1 MKSNNFVV
9 IQGWMCNELNLKGNE
24 LLVFALI
31 YGFCQDE
38 ESQFS
43 GSRNY
48 IAETFN
54 ITLPTVDKALES
66 LKEQQ
71 LIEVFKASN
80 NHCTYKVSLQVLVK
94 FLYNPCKVSL
104 HNNISN
110 TQKEKAFLSKDKNAQ
125 FNFGSNQSKSKKP
138 TLYEKCVSVIDNFT
152 NDSTLREL
160 LITALR
166 QFLDNSKE
174 SSRPFYT
181 NNFVG
186 KLNHLKAL
194 TDDHGYT
201 DVSLAIKIVQQTLDK
216 GWNDFYDLKQ
226 DKNKKAPATDMG
238 YGSERA
244 NKKGKVY
251 EEY

>member
-38 ESQFS
+38 ESQFA

-54 ITLPTVDKALES
+54 ISLPTVDKALES

-104 HNNISN
+104 HNNIYN

-125 FNFGSNQSKSKKP
+125 FDFGVKKSKKL
-138 TLYEKCVSVIDNFT
+138 TLYEKCVNVIDNFT
-152 NDSTLREL
+152 DDAILREL
-160 LITALR
+160 LINALKS
-166 QFLDNSKE
+166 FLENSKE

-181 NNFVG
+181 NNFIG
-186 KLNHLKAL
+186 KLNHLKKL
-194 TDDHGYT
+194 TEDNYEQR
-201 DVSLAIKIVQQTLDK
+201 KIVKQTLDK
-216 GWNDFYDLKQ
+216 GWNDFYELKQ
-226 DKNKKAPATDMG
+226 NRSKKEPATDIG

-244 NKKGKVY
+244 DKKGKVY